1 MALNLKYVC
10 QSMAWIML
18 AVGCLG
24 AASGQNSAK
33 TGQTAPDNTR
43 VNDRDKSGT
52 EATADQQKEN
62 SSDRAITQQIRKAIL
77 QDKSLSAYA
86 HNVKIVTQ
94 DGNVILKGPVRSVE
108 EKKAIEAMAIAVAGE
123 DRVSSQI
130 QVASK

>member
-1 MALNLKYVC
+1 MTLSLKYAR

-18 AVGCLG
+18 TVGCLG
-24 AASGQNSAK
+24 VASGQNTSK
-33 TGQTAPDNTR
+33 TDQTAPDNTR

-86 HNVKIVTQ
+86 HNVKIITQ

-108 EKKAIEAMAIAVAGE
+108 EKKAIELRAIAVAGE

-130 QVASK
+130 QVAPK

>member
-1 MALNLKYVC
+1 MAFNLKYVRH
-10 QSMAWIML
+10 SMAL
-18 AVGCLG
+18 TLLTVSCLG
-24 AASGQNSAK
+24 AASGQNTAK
-33 TGQTAPDNTR
+33 TGQAAPDNTR

-62 SSDRAITQQIRKAIL
+62 SSDRAITQQIRKAVL

-86 HNVKIVTQ
+86 HNVKIITQ
-94 DGNVILKGPVRSVE
+94 DGNVILKGPVRSIE